1 MRGLHA
7 AFTQSI
13 KAEAT
18 CTGRVANIVEAGN
31 DREAAADA
39 CTEIDQADDHSAEA
53 LADGNHRHCSTLG
66 SAFLVMKVGV
76 QPRSRS

>member
-39 CTEIDQADDHSAEA
+39 CTESIRPTTTRQKHWRTEIPSLLVAWVSFC
-53 LADGNHRHCSTLG
+53 L
-66 SAFLVMKVGV
+66 LVMKVGV
-76 QPRSRS
+76 QAR